1 MLNFLLFSLSD
12 MKLRIQL
19 AVNLLYLSF
28 LCTATEAVKLTP
40 YFVEQSST
48 YRDAYA
54 RNAVDG
60 NITSISHTGNDKP
73 SWFRL
78 HFKKSI
84 CPSKIIVI
92 NGKSN
97 SAAIWLDNSEVYI
110 LASNN
115 SK

>member
-1 MLNFLLFSLSD
+1 MS
-12 MKLRIQL
+12 RIQL
-19 AVNLLYLSF
+19 AVNLLHLSF

-48 YRDAYA
+48 YLTEYA
-54 RNAVDG
+54 KYAVDG
-60 NITSISHTGNDKP
+60 ITTSVSHTGNDKP

-84 CPSKIIVI
+84 YSSKIIVI

-97 SAAIWLDNSEVYI
+97 SAAIWLNNTEVYI